1 MTNQPVARQALR
13 IAGFGFRQQATL
25 ESLEQAL
32 DQLIV
37 QYGPIDRLA
46 AAHSMLPLVEALG
59 SARNI
64 PVISVVDADLA
75 SATTLTHSAYSLREK
90 GTGSVAEAVALM
102 AAGSGARLLGPRMV
116 SNDRKATAAVAQTV
130 STGFVRKVGERRLDK
145 AKIKEKAK
153 FTGCK

>member
-1 MTNQPVARQALR
+1 MTARALKV
-13 IAGFGFRQQATL
+13 AGFGYQSQATL
-25 ESLEQAL
+25 ASLEQAL
-32 DQLIV
+32 DQLIERF
-37 QYGPIDRLA
+37 GPIDSLA
-46 AAHSMLPLVEALG
+46 AAESKLPLVQELG
-59 SARNI
+59 RLRQLD
-64 PVISVVDADLA
+64 VLTVADSDLPNVA
-75 SATTLTHSAYSLREK
+75 TLTRSEQSLQAR

-145 AKIKEKAK
+145 AKINEKAE